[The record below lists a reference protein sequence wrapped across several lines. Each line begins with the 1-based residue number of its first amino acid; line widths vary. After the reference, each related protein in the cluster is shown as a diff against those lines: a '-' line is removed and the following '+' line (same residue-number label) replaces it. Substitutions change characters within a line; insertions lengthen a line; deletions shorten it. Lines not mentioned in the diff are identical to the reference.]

1 MSSTSSLSPTPLS
14 APTLLAGAWVT
25 VALLWLAG
33 ASNYLTRVM
42 LTTMRGSIME
52 EIPMTE
58 TQFGLL
64 TSGFLWVYALAS
76 PFGGFFADRFSR
88 RLVVIGSIFAWSS
101 ITFATSYV
109 KTFEHFLM
117 LRMLLGLS
125 EAFYIPAAVALIVD
139 YHRGTTRAFATGL
152 HTTGLIFGST
162 IGGLGGL
169 LAENNGWSYAYTVI
183 GLPNLAFGLLL
194 FLFLR
199 DAPREHVEQAAVI
212 ATSEPPKAAQHIRL
226 GDALVSLFRSGPYY
240 FVIGCWC
247 LQGAVGWMIIGWMP
261 THMQEQ
267 YSMGQGAAGFSA
279 LGYVYVFQT
288 LGLLVGGL
296 WSDRWSQI
304 QPRARVI
311 IPALGFL
318 LAAPAFWM
326 TGASN
331 LIIFTI
337 LSLILWG
344 LAEGFLGA
352 NMMPIICL
360 VIDARYRATALG
372 VLNGF
377 TAICG
382 GLAIYGVGALRDA
395 KVSINFVLTLAG
407 VGVFFCS
414 VTLWL
419 VNFALKRREK
429 AFRPLVTATPDS
441 PAHV

>member
-1 MSSTSSLSPTPLS
+1 MVL
-14 APTLLAGAWVT
+14 
-25 VALLWLAG
+25 LLWFAG
-33 ASNYLTRVM
+33 GSNYLTRVM

-64 TSGFLWVYALAS
+64 TSGFLWVYAFAS

-101 ITFATSYV
+101 ITWATSFV

-125 EAFYIPAAVALIVD
+125 EAFYIPAALALIAD

-169 LAENNGWSYAYTVI
+169 LAENHGWSYAYTVV
-183 GLPNLAFGLLL
+183 GLPNLVFGLLL
-194 FLFLR
+194 FAFLR
-199 DAPREHVEQAAVI
+199 DAPREPVEPAA
-212 ATSEPPKAAQHIRL
+212 ATSTAEPSPAKEHIRL
-226 GDALVSLFRSGPYY
+226 GDAFLSLMRTGPFY

-261 THMQEQ
+261 THMKEQ

-288 LGLLVGGL
+288 LGLLTGGL
-296 WSDRWSQI
+296 WSDRWSQVK
-304 QPRARVI
+304 PRARLI

-326 TGASN
+326 TGASH
-331 LIIFTI
+331 LIVFTI
-337 LSLILWG
+337 ASLILWG

-360 VIDARYRATALG
+360 VIDTRYRATALG
-372 VLNGF
+372 VLNCF

-395 KVSINFVLTLAG
+395 RVSISFVLTLAG
-407 VGVFFCS
+407 VGVLLCG
-414 VTLWL
+414 VALWL
-419 VNFALKRREK
+419 VNVVLLRREK
-429 AFRPLVTATPDS
+429 ALSSPPTPTSDV
-441 PAHV
+441 PARV